1 MQDGKGREWFS
12 GVWEMK
18 EVMSPLSHDQKKPQ
32 ILPNKR
38 CIYLLVGNVGQHS
51 GNDLQQENTHQQ
63 TQIL

>member
-18 EVMSPLSHDQKKPQ
+18 EVMSPLSHDPKKPQ

-38 CIYLLVGNVGQHS
+38 CIYLLVGNVGQHA